1 MEVPGSGRYEIG
13 WLAYHLCVAF
23 VVDDK
28 ITQLRPGYLPRKNLP
43 A

>member
-13 WLAYHLCVAF
+13 WLAYHLCVTF

-28 ITQLRPGYLPRKNLP
+28 ICS
-43 A
+43 